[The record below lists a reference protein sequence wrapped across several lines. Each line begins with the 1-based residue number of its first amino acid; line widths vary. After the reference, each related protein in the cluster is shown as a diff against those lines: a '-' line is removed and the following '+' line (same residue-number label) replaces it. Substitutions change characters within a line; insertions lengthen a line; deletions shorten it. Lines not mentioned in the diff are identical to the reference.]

1 MCCGTLTVYYVV
13 QPYRTLPL
21 VQPSA
26 KARTD
31 MGIGSIS
38 HLKMQDDHISGDKQ
52 PQLAPHSQ
60 ALAAKAK
67 HDELVMKQKVRRPP
81 LAALGGVDSQGGG
94 EEEGEAMQGGYEGG
108 AVRGREG
115 GGGPRAAP
123 RRRNSA
129 AAASGATAAAAA
141 AAAPS
146 GGKVKDDF
154 MKINKTTFNIGGQ
167 IVQLKDP
174 GKGESLEEESN
185 PTVTLRRRSAADSQ
199 ERDLEKN
206 MDSLRLAQRAEGGRS
221 RSLGYEVTTTRLEE
235 LEDNVVLPLPDI
247 PTSKDEQEV
256 EYTFSLRPPPAARE
270 VSSMDVEETVK
281 LVVPR
286 PKAVQPEV
294 QSVNVRET
302 VRIRRTYYIP

>member
-1 MCCGTLTVYYVV
+1 MCYVV

-26 KARTD
+26 KARSD

-81 LAALGGVDSQGGG
+81 LAAVGGVDGQGGG
-94 EEEGEAMQGGYEGG
+94 EEEGEAMQGGCEGG
-108 AVRGREG
+108 AVRGRE

-129 AAASGATAAAAA
+129 AAASGAT

-167 IVQLKDP
+167 VVQLKDP
-174 GKGESLEEESN
+174 GKGEALEEESK
-185 PTVTLRRRSAADSQ
+185 PTLTLRRRSAKASH
-199 ERDLEKN
+199 EGDLEKSL
-206 MDSLRLAQRAEGGRS
+206 DSLRLAQRAEGGRS
-221 RSLGYEVTTTRLEE
+221 RSLGYEVTTSRLEE
-235 LEDNVVLPLPDI
+235 LEDNVVLPLP
-247 PTSKDEQEV
+247 SKDEPEV

-286 PKAVQPEV
+286 PKPVQPEV